1 MSESKIQSQMIKYI
15 KARGGKVIDTIVLS
29 TSGNADLIV
38 CYLGRYVEIE
48 AKAAGKKAR
57 ALQEVKGRE
66 TIKAGGK
73 WICTS
78 SIEDVVDLLDN
89 IDREIREKQ

>member
-15 KARGGKVIDTIVLS
+15 KARGGKVVDTIVLS

-48 AKAAGKKAR
+48 AKDVGEKAR
-57 ALQEVKGRE
+57 ALQEVKGME

-78 SIEDVVDLLDN
+78 SVEDVADLLDE
-89 IDREIREKQ
+89 IDREVKGK